1 MNFPSEPVDYQ
12 VHQDAGRTWVFIPER
27 QTWQVCKEPPIPHK
41 SQHISGPDSITPA
54 EIGAASL
61 TQLAAVLQRLMALE
75 NRLPQ
80 TPVYGTHALK
90 AVDGVLTFVA
100 DS

>member
-1 MNFPSEPVDYQ
+1 
-12 VHQDAGRTWVFIPER
+12 
-27 QTWQVCKEPPIPHK
+27 
-41 SQHISGPDSITPA
+41 
-54 EIGAASL
+54 
-61 TQLAAVLQRLMALE
+61 MALE

-80 TPVYGTHALK
+80 PPVFGTHALK

>member
-1 MNFPSEPVDYQ
+1 MSFPTDPVDYQ
-12 VHQDAGRTWVFIPER
+12 VHTDAGRTWVFIPER
-27 QTWQVCKEPPIPHK
+27 QTWQFCKEPPIAHK
-41 SQHISGPDSITPA
+41 SQHIEGPDAILPA
-54 EIGAASL
+54 DIGAASL

-80 TPVYGTHALK
+80 APAAGTHALK
-90 AVDGVLTFVA
+90 AVDGVLTYIA

>member
-1 MNFPSEPVDYQ
+1 MGVQLRLE
-12 VHQDAGRTWVFIPER
+12 T
-27 QTWQVCKEPPIPHK
+27 
-41 SQHISGPDSITPA
+41 
-54 EIGAASL
+54 L
-61 TQLAAVLQRLMALE
+61 QLALQILLLLGEPQIPIGLAAQGAPGCRGAQRLQRLMALE

-80 TPVYGTHALK
+80 TPIYGTHALK